1 MPRFHRLEQRAR
13 AAAGHKNDHLE
24 FAFAGQQAIGEIQ
37 RRVIILERHLA
48 HRRRD
53 YRDAAAP
60 LDHRRDLGR
69 HPALERDDAKSAE
82 AGRDVRGIGFRVWVH
97 RERPRRI
104 DNLAARTIATSTPP
118 PPAFAVCGARTTGGR
133 NRIARF
139 AIGVLAVGC
148 GEKAKKSNVT
158 RRIEMAMSMRVGT
171 CRLVLSTIV
180 AFIGVAWISSP
191 ARAQIA
197 LSPAAANVAESA
209 PIPASRIPKEITD
222 AINSP
227 DRPAADKALD
237 AGRRPDQIMAFYGI
251 KPGMKIADIFAGG
264 GYMTELFA
272 RIAGS
277 TGTVYSQ
284 NGPFPEQFK
293 KIKNTWNE
301 RLKEPA
307 LKNVVKVSK
316 PFDAPDLLPV
326 PPDSLDAVII
336 HLNYHDLVGFKL
348 NRENVNAAVFK
359 ALKPAG
365 IYGIV

>member
-1 MPRFHRLEQRAR
+1 
-13 AAAGHKNDHLE
+13 
-24 FAFAGQQAIGEIQ
+24 
-37 RRVIILERHLA
+37 
-48 HRRRD
+48 
-53 YRDAAAP
+53 
-60 LDHRRDLGR
+60 
-69 HPALERDDAKSAE
+69 
-82 AGRDVRGIGFRVWVH
+82 
-97 RERPRRI
+97 
-104 DNLAARTIATSTPP
+104 
-118 PPAFAVCGARTTGGR
+118 
-133 NRIARF
+133 
-139 AIGVLAVGC
+139 
-148 GEKAKKSNVT
+148 
-158 RRIEMAMSMRVGT
+158 MAMSMRVGT

-336 HLNYHDLVGFKL
+336 HLNYHDMVGFKL

-365 IYGIV
+365 IYGIVDHSAQPGTNDTVTTTLHRIDENFLIKDVEKAGFRLSGASSALRHPEDDRTWIVFKHRGQTDRFMLKFTKARAVAAGAKNR